1 MSSIA
6 PAATFGQEHFGQ
18 AFLGDKRRT
27 RCLIDLADRFARH
40 PGGTLPHKCK
50 DPLALRRCYDLMNV
64 PAVTHQSVLTPHI
77 QRTLALVAEQA
88 GVVLFL
94 HDGSELNF
102 SQLSSLADQLGQV
115 GDGTGKGYQCLNS
128 LAVLPA
134 SRRPL
139 GLVNQ
144 ILFKRPTVATKETR
158 AQKRDRENRES
169 LLWLRAVDDIEEAT
183 RCCRSWPRPDAAGV
197 GPRVVDVVD
206 RGGDTFEFLDHEA
219 LVGRLCLIRSEHNR
233 AVGIGHDGHG
243 PTTRLHDYLR
253 TLAEQGRRTI
263 ALSDRPQ
270 RPAREATV
278 AVAWAAVLVYP
289 PDLPRGKHRD
299 EPLPLWGL
307 HVWEP
312 EPPAGVEA
320 VEWFLLSAV
329 AVADLKQ
336 AWEKVDW
343 YTCRWVIEEFHKAQ
357 KTGCD
362 IEAPQF
368 TRVERLEPMIALLS
382 VVALTLLDLRSAS
395 RDEQARA
402 RPATE
407 RVDAEY
413 VEVLCGWRYRE
424 QRALTVGEFFLALA
438 RLGGHQNRK
447 GDGAPGWLVLWRGW
461 TTLQTM
467 VEGAR
472 AVRCHQKRRS
482 RRDQIPDAPDPD
494 G

>member
-1 MSSIA
+1 MSSIPEA
-6 PAATFGQEHFGQ
+6 TTFGQEHFGR
-18 AFLGDKRRT
+18 ARLGDKRRT
-27 RCLIDLADRFARH
+27 RCLVDLADRFARH

-64 PAVTHQSVLTPHI
+64 PAVTHQRVLTPHV
-77 QRTLALVAEQA
+77 QRTLALVGQQA
-88 GVVLFL
+88 GVVLYI

-102 SQLSSLADQLGQV
+102 SHLSSLADQLGQV

-128 LAVLPA
+128 LAVLAA

-144 ILFKRPTVATKETR
+144 ILFKRPVVAPKETR
-158 AQKRDRENRES
+158 TQKRDRESRES
-169 LLWLRAVDDIEEAT
+169 LLWLRAVDDIKEAT
-183 RCCRSWPRPDAAGV
+183 RCCRSGHGADMADA

-206 RGGDTFEFLDHEA
+206 RGGDTFEFLDHED
-219 LVGRLCLIRSEHNR
+219 LLGRPFLIRSEHNR
-233 AVGIGHDGHG
+233 MVGIGHEDHG

-253 TLAEQGRRTI
+253 TLPEEGRRTI
-263 ALSDRPQ
+263 TLSDRPQ
-270 RPAREATV
+270 RPARKATV
-278 AVAWAAVLVYP
+278 AVAFAAVRVYP
-289 PDLPRGKHRD
+289 PDLPRGKHRNGS
-299 EPLPLWGL
+299 LPLWGL
-307 HVWEP
+307 RAWEP
-312 EPPAGVEA
+312 DPPAGAEA

-329 AVADLKQ
+329 AVTDQKQ
-336 AWEKVDW
+336 AWERVDW
-343 YTCRWVIEEFHKAQ
+343 YTCRWVVEEFHKAQ
-357 KTGCD
+357 KTGCG

-395 RDEQARA
+395 RDEQAQD
-402 RPATE
+402 RPATAW
-407 RVDAEY
+407 VDPEY
-413 VEVLCGWRYRE
+413 VEVLCGWRYGE
-424 QRALTVGEFFLALA
+424 QRALTVREFFLALA

-447 GDGAPGWLVLWRGW
+447 GDGTPGWLVLWRGW

-472 AVRCHQKRRS
+472 AVRGRPKRRS
-482 RRDQIPDAPDPD
+482 RRDQFPDAPDPD